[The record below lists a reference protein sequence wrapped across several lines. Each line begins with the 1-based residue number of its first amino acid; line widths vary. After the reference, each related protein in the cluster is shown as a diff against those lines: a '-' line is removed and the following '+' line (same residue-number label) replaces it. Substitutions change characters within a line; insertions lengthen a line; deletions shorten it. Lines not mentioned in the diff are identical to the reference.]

1 MAFTTLPS
9 IRNSISCPTMLV
21 PDMPHN
27 NISLRNKGFIY
38 KGQHGINLRD
48 FTKANVA
55 SPSLPVIAP
64 PTPEERTEPT
74 ADDRH
79 HHVAWT
85 SIPQERWEG
94 ELQVQGQIPLWLVS
108 LSFFFLMY
116 KCLVVSV
123 SFR

>member
-1 MAFTTLPS
+1 
-9 IRNSISCPTMLV
+9 MLV

-64 PTPEERTEPT
+64 PTPEERKETT
-74 ADDRH
+74 ADDRHHHH

-94 ELQVQGQIPLWLVS
+94 ELQVQGKIPLWLVS
-108 LSFFFLMY
+108 LHFFID
-116 KCLVVSV
+116 LVVSC
-123 SFR
+123 